1 MRRTL
6 VMLAV
11 TALLVLALAA
21 PAFAFTTGEQ
31 PPGPP
36 TASGANPTEVVHCG
50 SEEIGGS
57 HGNRVSNPNH
67 FHENNC
73 E

>member
-1 MRRTL
+1 MRRIL

-36 TASGANPTEVVHCG
+36 FASGANPTVVFHCG
-50 SEEIGGS
+50 SDEIGGS
-57 HGNRVSNPNH
+57 HGNVVMNPNH
-67 FHENNC
+67 VHENNC